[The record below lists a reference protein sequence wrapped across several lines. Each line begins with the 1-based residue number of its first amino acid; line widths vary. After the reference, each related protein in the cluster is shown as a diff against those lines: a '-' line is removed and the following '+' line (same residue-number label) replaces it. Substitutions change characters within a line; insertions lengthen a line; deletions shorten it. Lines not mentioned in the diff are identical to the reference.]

1 MKIIYLIIILTYLH
15 AQMPFDCVFGKTN
28 LLNRSELQSNAIID
42 FRKGLEDTLYIGT
55 GNGLGKAV
63 VSNPLSPIFSII
75 DECGVSN
82 GDNSS
87 CDEPLLPE
95 GGIPAL
101 KTYTLDDD
109 GKMIILSGAMSTYEE
124 ADDDCHARG
133 TGISWS
139 EDSGLSWQYIGQPVD
154 DGEPGKFINFP
165 WYGQQLSKKVWHTTV
180 DNVSYDVAVDINR
193 KFIYSTSWGGGLRRF
208 NYIESSTQKDT
219 LWEVIPLPMDNQDS
233 LFCDTTYYS
242 SHYIN
247 YEYNPVDP
255 PDGSDNH
262 KAFSV
267 HTQLD
272 TVWVGTAGGVNKGVV
287 QENGCINWK
296 HYNTD
301 DGLGGNWVIG
311 VIPQDYNTYTRLWLI
326 SWISPDSPHPLTY
339 TDDGGKTWHVVTQLL
354 DMGIIVYNL
363 SFSSK
368 HVIASTDHGLYI
380 SDYNDGSI
388 WHHLPITNDLNGER
402 ILTDKYF
409 TAISIV
415 EDEFDTLLIGTEDG
429 LSIISMGGE
438 TIDNIRFWETP
449 ISFSAYPNP
458 FFINEYNQVGND
470 RYVRFIYSN
479 PNQNSGNID
488 VFDFAMDQ
496 VIHLDNANPVTQD
509 ENEIIWN
516 GRNQYGDKVANG
528 VYFCRLSLKGK
539 YYWTKLAV
547 IN

>member
-1 MKIIYLIIILTYLH
+1 
-15 AQMPFDCVFGKTN
+15 
-28 LLNRSELQSNAIID
+28 
-42 FRKGLEDTLYIGT
+42 
-55 GNGLGKAV
+55 
-63 VSNPLSPIFSII
+63 
-75 DECGVSN
+75 
-82 GDNSS
+82 
-87 CDEPLLPE
+87 
-95 GGIPAL
+95 
-101 KTYTLDDD
+101 
-109 GKMIILSGAMSTYEE
+109 
-124 ADDDCHARG
+124 
-133 TGISWS
+133 
-139 EDSGLSWQYIGQPVD
+139 
-154 DGEPGKFINFP
+154 
-165 WYGQQLSKKVWHTTV
+165 
-180 DNVSYDVAVDINR
+180 
-193 KFIYSTSWGGGLRRF
+193 
-208 NYIESSTQKDT
+208 
-219 LWEVIPLPMDNQDS
+219 MDNQDS
-233 LFCDTTYYS
+233 LFCDTTSYS

-247 YEYNPVDP
+247 YEFNPVDP
-255 PDGSDNH
+255 PDGSNNH

-267 HTQLD
+267 HTQSD

-287 QENGCINWK
+287 QENGCIDWI

-311 VIPQDYNTYTRLWLI
+311 VIPQDFDTYTLLWLV

-339 TDDGGKTWHVVTQLL
+339 TDDGGKTWNVVTQLL

-380 SDYNDGSI
+380 SDYNDGSF
-388 WHHLPITNDLNGER
+388 WYHLPITKDVNGES

-409 TAISIV
+409 TAISIG
-415 EDEFDTLLIGTEDG
+415 EDELDTLLIGTEDG

-479 PNQNSGNID
+479 PNQLSGNID

-516 GRNQYGDKVANG
+516 GRNQYGDKVTNG